1 VETTEEPI
9 GGLSLLAYRRVSTT
23 IILASREFGP
33 ASRQVVTIEPLDLDA
48 ALKRDA
54 ASGRY
59 RSARTVLTRRD
70 VVLRTLATAGTHQ
83 RQAVAAIG

>member
-1 VETTEEPI
+1 VETTEEPTD
-9 GGLSLLAYRRVSTT
+9 GLSLLAYRRVSTT

-54 ASGRY
+54 ARGGLQERAD
-59 RSARTVLTRRD
+59 RSRAP
-70 VVLRTLATAGTHQ
+70 
-83 RQAVAAIG
+83 

>member
-23 IILASREFGP
+23 
-33 ASRQVVTIEPLDLDA
+33 LDLDA

-54 ASGRY
+54 AKG
-59 RSARTVLTRRD
+59 ALPERR
-70 VVLRTLATAGTHQ
+70 GPF
-83 RQAVAAIG
+83 